1 MSLLV
6 FIFIMCSHIQLSQN
20 VEVMSEFVST
30 ITDTGITITAPSN
43 MTQSFKDDILNG
55 IVTIGKLVVYETSEA
70 VIDNFLHTV
79 DEYTGNFDSSVM
91 DVDILTSTIEK
102 TCVASV
108 NGAIP
113 GSMVTNTVNNFVL
126 SCAKVLQPKSA
137 IIINVDVIGMSS
149 SSINGTA
156 IVSFTTWAAEYWSVN
171 IFDLMANTTNTT
183 QITTSYSDRRREL
196 LEHHDRKRSNET
208 TLQSSFLSD
217 IHGVSIIED
226 DSKLTNIDTD
236 ETHQIV
242 TIGLEY
248 DLKLKFQ
255 INDSEPLRKTLSCSF
270 FNPAR
275 NSWSKRGMIMRSMSS
290 DGYAGCVSTHL
301 TLFVINDGSSI
312 TEGVEATVK
321 VLSNRVAQLRNID
334 LTDPNSEIHWPVPI
348 AFTFVTLLLVIF
360 VTVSKCR
367 KTRVAVDEARLVF
380 LQFGELRRPSVIHG
394 QQFEAICR
402 RYISVSDSMKL
413 IILNCLVANPLCGMF
428 VHWSHGTLVWTRADQ
443 MLIIYGMVI
452 ATFIAEAFLF
462 DSVRFTIRYSH
473 LSVL

>member
-1 MSLLV
+1 
-6 FIFIMCSHIQLSQN
+6 MCSHIQLSQN
-20 VEVMSEFVST
+20 VEVMSEFVS
-30 ITDTGITITAPSN
+30 ITITAPSN
-43 MTQSFKDDILNG
+43 MSQSYKDDILNG
-55 IVTIGKLVVYETSEA
+55 IVTIGKLVVDETREA

-79 DEYTGNFDSSVM
+79 DEYSGNFDSSVM
-91 DVDILTSTIEK
+91 DVDILTSAIEK

-113 GSMVTNTVNNFVL
+113 GSVVTNTVNNFVL
-126 SCAKVLQPKSA
+126 SCVKEIQTKSA
-137 IIINVDVIGMSS
+137 IIINVDDIEMSS

-156 IVSFTTWAAEYWSVN
+156 IVSFTTWAAEVWSVN
-171 IFDLMANTTNTT
+171 IFGLMTDTTNTT

-196 LEHHDRKRSNET
+196 LEHDRKRSNET
-208 TLQSSFLSD
+208 TLKSSFLSD
-217 IHGVSIIED
+217 IHGVSIIEA
-226 DSKLTNIDTD
+226 DSKLTNTDTDD

-248 DLKLKFQ
+248 KLKLKFQ

-270 FNPAR
+270 FNPAQ
-275 NSWSKRGMIMRSMSS
+275 NNWSKRGMVMRSMSS

-301 TLFVINDGSSI
+301 TLFVIKDGSSI

-321 VLSNRVAQLRNID
+321 VLSNRVAQLRNLD
-334 LTDPNSEIHWPVPI
+334 LTDPNSEIHWPVPV
-348 AFTFVTLLLVIF
+348 AFTFVTLLLVIV
-360 VTVSKCR
+360 VTVTKCR
-367 KTRVAVDEARLVF
+367 KTRVALDEARLVF

-443 MLIIYGMVI
+443 MLVIYGMVI
-452 ATFIAEAFLF
+452 ATFIAEAFLL
-462 DSVRFTIRYSH
+462 DSVRFTIPYSH
-473 LSVL
+473 LSLL